1 MSALKQVRDLLV
13 ADSAVVALVSQR
25 ISPLVRSQNEP
36 LPSITLSL
44 VSVVPMNHVAGAPTL
59 DQARVQIDSWGTSYA
74 EVRSVADAVRAAL
87 EAAGLVM
94 ESEFDGFEPDVDEY
108 RVTQDFYIWT

>member
-1 MSALKQVRDLLV
+1 MSALQEVRDLLV
-13 ADSAVVALVSQR
+13 ANGAVFALVNDR
-25 ISPLVRSQNEP
+25 VSPLVRSQNEP
-36 LPSITLSL
+36 LPCVTLTL

-74 EVRSVADAVRAAL
+74 EVRSVSGAVRAAL
-87 EAAGLVM
+87 EAAGFVM

-108 RVTQDFYIWT
+108 RVTQDFYHWT